1 MKLREKYDNDLV
13 RLEDSVRAMGQSVQ
27 NALRDA
33 VATLTSHDAAS
44 ARRIIEN
51 DRAVDEQERDIE
63 HLCMTL
69 LLRQQPI
76 ASDLRKVS
84 SSLKMVT
91 DLERMGDNAAD
102 IAEIGLYLP
111 AEVPLPRVLTDMA
124 DQALSME
131 QAALD
136 AFLKGSQETAKQVI
150 AMDDKQDE
158 LFNTAKKELAQRLA
172 QNPEDADDVLDLLM
186 IAKYLERLSD
196 HSVNVSEWT
205 IFCQTGL
212 YKGQQIV

>member
-13 RLEDSVRAMGQSVQ
+13 RLKESVRAMGQSVQ

-33 VATLTSHDAAS
+33 VATLTSHDASS
-44 ARRIIEN
+44 ARRVIEN
-51 DRAVDEQERDIE
+51 DRALDEQERDIE

-111 AEVPLPRVLTDMA
+111 AEAPLPQVLTDMA
-124 DQALSME
+124 GQALAME

-136 AFLKGSQETAKQVI
+136 AFLKGSLENAKQVI
-150 AMDDKQDE
+150 AMDDKQDD

-172 QNPEDADDVLDLLM
+172 KNPEDADDVLDLLM

-196 HSVNVSEWT
+196 HSVNVAEWT

>member
-13 RLEDSVRAMGQSVQ
+13 RLKESVRAMGQSVQ

-44 ARRIIEN
+44 ARRVIEN
-51 DRAVDEQERDIE
+51 DRALDEQERDIE

-76 ASDLRKVS
+76 ASDLRQVS
-84 SSLKMVT
+84 SSMKMVT

-111 AEVPLPRVLTDMA
+111 AEDPPPQVLTDMA
-124 DQALSME
+124 GQALAME

-136 AFLKGSQETAKQVI
+136 AFLKGSLENAKQVI
-150 AMDDKQDE
+150 AMDDKQDD

-172 QNPEDADDVLDLLM
+172 KNPEDADDVLDLLM

-196 HSVNVSEWT
+196 HSVNVAEWT

>member
-111 AEVPLPRVLTDMA
+111 AEAPLPPVLTDMA
-124 DQALSME
+124 DQALAME

-136 AFLKGSQETAKQVI
+136 AFLKGSQENAKQVI

-158 LFNTAKKELAQRLA
+158 LFNTAKKALG

-196 HSVNVSEWT
+196 HSVNVAEWT

>member
-44 ARRIIEN
+44 ARHIIEN

-111 AEVPLPRVLTDMA
+111 AETPLPRVLTDMA
-124 DQALSME
+124 DQALAME

-136 AFLKGSQETAKQVI
+136 AFLKGSQENAKQVI

-158 LFNTAKKELAQRLA
+158 LFNIAKKELA

-196 HSVNVSEWT
+196 HSVNVAEWT

>member
-13 RLEDSVRAMGQSVQ
+13 RLKESVRAMGQSVQ

-51 DRAVDEQERDIE
+51 DRALDEQERDIE

-111 AEVPLPRVLTDMA
+111 AEAPLPQALTDMA
-124 DQALSME
+124 GQALAME

-136 AFLKGSQETAKQVI
+136 AFLKGSLENAKQVI
-150 AMDDKQDE
+150 AMDDKQDD

-172 QNPEDADDVLDLLM
+172 KNPEDADDVLDLLM

-196 HSVNVSEWT
+196 HSVNVAEWT